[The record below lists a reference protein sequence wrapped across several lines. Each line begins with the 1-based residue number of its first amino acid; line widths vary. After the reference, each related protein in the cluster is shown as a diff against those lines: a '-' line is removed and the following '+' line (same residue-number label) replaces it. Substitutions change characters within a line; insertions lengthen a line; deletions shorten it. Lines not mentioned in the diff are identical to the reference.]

1 MADMDTNAIAQK
13 LKDLDWSSVPVRNR
27 EAIEQAITALQR
39 VDPNTPVAG
48 TAVAASADERA
59 AEAEM

>member
-48 TAVAASADERA
+48 TAVAASAD
-59 AEAEM
+59 